1 MIEIHSLVL
10 MILKKNVLLRLL
22 FLYLHGLLY
31 QRFPWSFGHYTQSL
45 ICIMAHCSIEWNQAW
60 KVSVIRPLSC
70 ALPCPALYKLL
81 PSGQCISNHL
91 PFQVPLSHFSNA
103 QLGAPLQAY
112 NQVPLDTSSRPL
124 PSPWTPRPRLR
135 ATWRHAKSSTDT
147 FLGNFKVSD
156 ILRRILGY
164 ADFLKMLDI
173 YLAALCLSCG
183 MWHLRASCG
192 IHNL

>member
-1 MIEIHSLVL
+1 MSYVPSP
-10 MILKKNVLLRLL
+10 V
-22 FLYLHGLLY
+22 
-31 QRFPWSFGHYTQSL
+31 
-45 ICIMAHCSIEWNQAW
+45 
-60 KVSVIRPLSC
+60 
-70 ALPCPALYKLL
+70 PCPALPCTSCY
-81 PSGQCISNHL
+81 HL
-91 PFQVPLSHFSNA
+91 DSASLTICPFKSPLSHFSNA